1 MSLNP
6 EQLQQHCEI
15 ILKSRDI
22 KNKIVVLCEGDIHIG
37 RNSPQSYKKREQM
50 PDANFYKAC
59 VPRWWRQTKQYR
71 PEFFNCGD
79 REDVINTYFTL
90 PILHEQETQDTKNS
104 YLDPD
109 RLFAMIDL
117 DLHLQKINDYP
128 QKINDYPFP
137 DTEAIFCD
145 LYEKSEVRS
154 QNAKRHRIW
163 ITGLIHKEAY
173 FLTPE
178 LQSIFDDYPHPP
190 MYQDN
195 PVELNSIYMDMAD
208 QISSD
213 PDLNNNLNIQRALAR
228 INHCLNCADLNKL
241 QDSWKNEFQN
251 TSDETC
257 KHQLIMAL
265 LTIKKAKDYWHQI
278 EPSGDFSREDWV
290 FREQLSL
297 KMGRFYSEQSSDVK
311 SHIPFFFKT
320 LYELVYLD
328 KTPQL

>member
-6 EQLQQHCEI
+6 EQLKQHCEA
-15 ILKSRDI
+15 ILQSPRI
-22 KNKIVVLCEGDIHIG
+22 KNKIVVLCEGPIPDIEG
-37 RNSPQSYKKREQM
+37 RRSPQAYKNMDKM

-59 VPRWWRQTKQYR
+59 VPTWWRQKR

-79 REDVINTYFTL
+79 RASVINTYFNL
-90 PILHEQETQDTKNS
+90 LRLHNHDTTNS

-117 DLHLQKINDYP
+117 DLHLQKIDDY
-128 QKINDYPFP
+128 IFP
-137 DTEAIFCD
+137 DTEAIFCN

-154 QNAKRHRIW
+154 QNAALHRIW

-178 LQSIFDDYPHPP
+178 LQSIFDNYPHPP

-208 QISSD
+208 KISSD
-213 PDLNNNLNIQRALAR
+213 PDLKNNLNIRRALDR
-228 INHCLNCADLNKL
+228 INHCLNCTDLDKL
-241 QDSWKNEFQN
+241 QDSWKTEFKN
-251 TSDETC
+251 TSDEMC
-257 KHQLIMAL
+257 KQQLIMAL
-265 LTIKKAKDYWHQI
+265 LTIEKAKDSWVKI
-278 EPSGDFSREDWV
+278 KPPVDWSGNERE

-297 KMGRFYSEQSSDVK
+297 EIGRFYSEQSSDVK
-311 SHIPFFFKT
+311 SHIPFFFNT
-320 LYELVYLD
+320 LHEFV
-328 KTPQL
+328 

>member
-6 EQLQQHCEI
+6 EQLEEHCKI
-15 ILKSRDI
+15 ILKSPRI
-22 KNKIVVLCEGDIHIG
+22 KKKIVVLCEGPIPDIEG
-37 RNSPQSYKKREQM
+37 TRSPQAYKKMEEM

-59 VPRWWRQTKQYR
+59 VPRWWREKLPQ
-71 PEFFNCGD
+71 FFNCGD
-79 REDVINTYFTL
+79 RASVINTYL
-90 PILHEQETQDTKNS
+90 KLLKLHQQDTANS
-104 YLDPD
+104 YLEPD

-117 DLHLQKINDYP
+117 DLHLQKID
-128 QKINDYPFP
+128 DYPFP

-213 PDLNNNLNIQRALAR
+213 PDLKNNLNIQRALAR

-265 LTIKKAKDYWHQI
+265 LTIKKVKNEKQPEHDYWEKI
-278 EPSGDFSREDWV
+278 KPPADWSRNEKV

-297 KMGRFYSEQSSDVK
+297 KIAEFYSQQNSEVK
-311 SHIPFFFKT
+311 CHIPFFIKT
-320 LYELVYLD
+320 LYD
-328 KTPQL
+328 SSFK

>member
-6 EQLQQHCEI
+6 EQLKKHCEA
-15 ILKSRDI
+15 ILQSRRI
-22 KNKIVVLCEGDIHIG
+22 KNKIVVLCEGDIRETQG
-37 RNSPQSYKKREQM
+37 RESPQAYKAMEQM

-59 VPRWWRQTKQYR
+59 VPTWWRQKR

-79 REDVINTYFTL
+79 RASVINTYL
-90 PILHEQETQDTKNS
+90 KLLKLHQQDTANS
-104 YLDPD
+104 YLEPD

-117 DLHLQKINDYP
+117 DLHLQKID
-128 QKINDYPFP
+128 DYPFP

-154 QNAKRHRIW
+154 PNAKRHRIW
-163 ITGLIHKEAY
+163 ITGLIHKESY

-195 PVELNSIYMDMAD
+195 PVEVNSIYMDMAD
-208 QISSD
+208 KISSD
-213 PDLNNNLNIQRALAR
+213 PDLKNNVNIQRALDR
-228 INHCLNCADLNKL
+228 INHCLNCADLNRL
-241 QDSWKNEFQN
+241 QDSWKTEFQN

-278 EPSGDFSREDWV
+278 KPSGDFSREDWV

-297 KMGRFYSEQSSDVK
+297 EIGRFYSEQSSDVK

-320 LYELVYLD
+320 LYEFV
-328 KTPQL
+328 